1 MKIIFI
7 VFLSL
12 LVGWF
17 ILSLLANIFRYFLF
31 KKEITADIEIV
42 RAEMQKAY
50 LKKLNPNKW
59 GR

>member
-7 VFLSL
+7 VFLVL

-59 GR
+59 GK